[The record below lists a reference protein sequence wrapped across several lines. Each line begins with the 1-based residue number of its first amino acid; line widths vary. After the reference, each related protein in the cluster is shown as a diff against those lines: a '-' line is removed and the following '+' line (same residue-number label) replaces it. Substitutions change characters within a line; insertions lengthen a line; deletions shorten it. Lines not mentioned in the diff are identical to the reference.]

1 MYTQQAYGNNLEVE
15 VYSASPLELTRL
27 LYRGAL
33 DAIEKATSCLAK
45 GDIEGRGQAI
55 SRSAAI
61 VLELASSLNMEA
73 GGEVAASLVRIYEYV
88 NRLLLTA
95 HFEQRSEP
103 LNEAH
108 KLLRTLLEGWE
119 ACPENVAACALP
131 DAEISDF
138 TPHLSA
144 QGYEQLS
151 YRY

>member
-1 MYTQQAYGNNLEVE
+1 MYTQRAYGNNLEVE

-33 DAIEKATSCLAK
+33 DAIDTARSCLAR

-55 SRSAAI
+55 SRGSAI

-73 GGEVAASLVRIYEYV
+73 GGEVAASLAQIYEYV

-95 HFEQRSEP
+95 HLEQRSEP
-103 LNEAH
+103 LEEAH

-119 ACPENVAACALP
+119 ECPDGTSASFQP
-131 DAEISDF
+131 DPVIQDF
-138 TPHLSA
+138 TPHLIA
-144 QGYEQLS
+144 QEHGQLS
-151 YRY
+151 YHY

>member
-1 MYTQQAYGNNLEVE
+1 MYTQRTYGNNLEVE

-33 DAIEKATSCLAK
+33 EAIETAKSCLAR

-55 SRSAAI
+55 SRGSAI

-73 GGEVAASLVRIYEYV
+73 GGEMAASLARIYEYV

-95 HFEQRSEP
+95 HFEQRAEP
-103 LNEAH
+103 LQEAH

-119 ACPENVAACALP
+119 ACPDGSAASPQP
-131 DAEISDF
+131 DLVVHDF
-138 TPHLSA
+138 TPHLIA
-144 QGYEQLS
+144 QEHGQLS
-151 YRY
+151 YHY